1 VVLMVTDI
9 SRKGSHIWFAGDRGD
24 ILERAIGR
32 PLIDGGA
39 YVDGLMS
46 RKKQLVPPLEPA
58 FATIPDPP
66 HAA

>member
-1 VVLMVTDI
+1 V
-9 SRKGSHIWFAGDRGD
+9 SSRGD
-24 ILERAIGR
+24 LLERAIGR

-46 RKKQLVPPLEPA
+46 RKKQLVPPLESG
-58 FATIPDPP
+58 FAKIPGPP